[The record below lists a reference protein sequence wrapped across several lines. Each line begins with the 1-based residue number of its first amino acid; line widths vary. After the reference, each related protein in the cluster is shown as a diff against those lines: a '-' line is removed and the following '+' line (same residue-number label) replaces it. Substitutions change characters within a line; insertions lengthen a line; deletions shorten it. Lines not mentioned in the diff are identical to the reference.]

1 MYNNFSGPRNL
12 PEAEER
18 RWGKKT
24 NMQKVYLNHNKKKT
38 QN

>member
-18 RWGKKT
+18 RFGKKT
-24 NMQKVYLNHNKKKT
+24 ACKRFI
-38 QN
+38 